1 MGAIIVAVA
10 KEKRTVKTLRVPH
23 DMAPLITA
31 EAKKQGVPENQWML
45 AVLAAAV
52 GYRKAEK

>member
-1 MGAIIVAVA
+1 MA
-10 KEKRTVKTLRVPH
+10 KEKPAVKTLRVPR

-31 EAKKQGVPENQWML
+31 EAERQGIPENQWML

-52 GYRKAEK
+52 GYKRPKK

>member
-1 MGAIIVAVA
+1 MPKPKPKAIQ
-10 KEKRTVKTLRVPH
+10 KNLRVPR
-23 DMAPLITA
+23 DMAPLIDE
-31 EAKKQGVPENQWML
+31 EARKQGVSATTWML